1 MKSADKLNE
10 LNNNVIINSD
20 SDNFQ
25 RITDELYQKAS
36 NDKEKNMI
44 TEFIEKSL
52 VNDFENMKEVYN
64 SLSFAM
70 QEKLREQALLHLR
83 HYVQPVFSI
92 QAIYRL
98 SRFVLHESGCR
109 WRAFGRLG

>member
-10 LNNNVIINSD
+10 LNNVIINSD

-44 TEFIEKSL
+44 TKFIEDSL
-52 VNDFENMKEVYN
+52 VNNFENMKEELN
-64 SLSFAM
+64 TLNFAL
-70 QEKLREQALLHLR
+70 QE
-83 HYVQPVFSI
+83 
-92 QAIYRL
+92 
-98 SRFVLHESGCR
+98 
-109 WRAFGRLG
+109 